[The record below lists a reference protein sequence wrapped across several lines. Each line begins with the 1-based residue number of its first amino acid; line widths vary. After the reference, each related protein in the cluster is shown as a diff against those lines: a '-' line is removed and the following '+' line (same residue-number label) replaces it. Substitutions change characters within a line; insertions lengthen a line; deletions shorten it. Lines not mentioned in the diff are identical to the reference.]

1 MKLSDSFKQRTDPLE
16 KVGLHPVMWKISQ
29 DLDAGRRVIAEVSI
43 IISEPKMKRDMKV
56 QNK

>member
-1 MKLSDSFKQRTDPLE
+1 MKLSDSFKQRTDPLQ

-43 IISEPKMKRDMKV
+43 IAIKPKTGRDIKV